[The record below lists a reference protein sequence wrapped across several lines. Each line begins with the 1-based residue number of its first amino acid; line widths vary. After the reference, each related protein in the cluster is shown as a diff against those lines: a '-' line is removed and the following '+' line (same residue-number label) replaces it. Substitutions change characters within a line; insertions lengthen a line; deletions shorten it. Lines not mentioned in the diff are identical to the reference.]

1 MAKFHVVC
9 VALIALQTSG
19 SLAQNWRYG
28 GYSNGGY
35 RAVPYYYQPQRPSY
49 TQTLGQQ
56 NFQIPPGISVSGAE
70 WVCKNPKTG
79 DMMIITAEE
88 GPAPPATGGQQQS
101 PFYPVPPSTGGGQQ
115 RPFYP
120 EPSPAP
126 QQRPVFPVQP
136 PPPSPPEEERPNFT
150 VSPTNPFLNPNNKF
164 PTTHK
169 PAPTKPQVPPT
180 TQGNVISHNT
190 SFIRIEEYN
199 F

>member
-9 VALIALQTSG
+9 IVLMIALQTISG
-19 SLAQNWRYG
+19 SLGQNWRYG

-88 GPAPPATGGQQQS
+88 GPAQPTTGGGQQQS
-101 PFYPVPPSTGGGQQ
+101 PFYPVPPSTGGQQQ

-120 EPSPAP
+120 EPPPVP
-126 QQRPVFPVQP
+126 QQ
-136 PPPSPPEEERPNFT
+136 PPSPPAEERPNFT
-150 VSPTNPFLNPNNKF
+150 ISPTNPFLNPNNKF
-164 PTTHK
+164 PTTQQ
-169 PAPTKPQVPPT
+169 PTPTKPQMTPT
-180 TQGNVISHNT
+180 TQAPPNT
-190 SFIRIEEYN
+190 NGEGLIDIRIN
-199 F
+199 